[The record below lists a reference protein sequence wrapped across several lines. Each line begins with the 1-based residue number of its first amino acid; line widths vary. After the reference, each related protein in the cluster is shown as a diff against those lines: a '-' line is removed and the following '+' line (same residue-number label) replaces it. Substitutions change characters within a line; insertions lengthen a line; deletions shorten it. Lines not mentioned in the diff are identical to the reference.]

1 MVVAFGV
8 SALAFI
14 NVGGIMISLNTIAGK
29 AHATSKRAWK
39 RSTSAC
45 IERQMNVASRL
56 TAILG
61 SMLVVIACSIGLPS
75 QVNAIS
81 LTVGDSLTLGLTPGE
96 PSSPTDEANYIN
108 FLIDMVPGTTSGGPS
123 SPPNYTRT
131 SNILCFPLCD
141 DATATGSITDNS
153 QNNTGSFGSGF
164 DYLLGKYDGP
174 NGGDVI
180 WYVAGLTGTFDIPQ
194 QLAPNPLCTQG
205 SCGLSHWALFNP
217 DDGNASPT
225 DKVPEPS
232 TLLLFGAGLIV
243 VSRFA
248 RKLK

>member
-1 MVVAFGV
+1 M
-8 SALAFI
+8 I
-14 NVGGIMISLNTIAGK
+14 NLNSVIGK
-29 AHATSKRAWK
+29 ARMTSRRA
-39 RSTSAC
+39 
-45 IERQMNVASRL
+45 IFGL
-56 TAILG
+56 
-61 SMLVVIACSIGLPS
+61 VIACSMGLAS
-75 QVNAIS
+75 QVSAIS

-153 QNNTGSFGSGF
+153 QNNTGSFGDGF
-164 DYLLGKYDGP
+164 DYLLAKYDGP

-205 SCGLSHWALFNP
+205 SCGLSHWALFNA
-217 DDGNASPT
+217 DDGGASPT

-232 TLLLFGAGLIV
+232 TLLLFGAGLIAM
-243 VSRFA
+243 SRFA
-248 RKLK
+248 RKSK

>member
-1 MVVAFGV
+1 MIFMNNV
-8 SALAFI
+8 LAK
-14 NVGGIMISLNTIAGK
+14 TW
-29 AHATSKRAWK
+29 AT
-39 RSTSAC
+39 
-45 IERQMNVASRL
+45 
-56 TAILG
+56 
-61 SMLVVIACSIGLPS
+61 MLVVIACSIGLAS
-75 QVNAIS
+75 QASAIS

-96 PSSPTDEANYIN
+96 PSSEAAEAGYIN
-108 FLIDMVPGTTSGGPS
+108 FLIDMVPGTSGSGPS

-217 DDGNASPT
+217 DDGGASPT
-225 DKVPEPS
+225 DTVPEPS
-232 TLLLFGAGLIV
+232 TLLLFGAGLIAM
-243 VSRFA
+243 SRFA
-248 RKLK
+248 RKSK

>member
-1 MVVAFGV
+1 M
-8 SALAFI
+8 I
-14 NVGGIMISLNTIAGK
+14 NLNSVIGK
-29 AHATSKRAWK
+29 ARMTSRRAIF
-39 RSTSAC
+39 A
-45 IERQMNVASRL
+45 L
-56 TAILG
+56 
-61 SMLVVIACSIGLPS
+61 VIACSMGLAS
-75 QVNAIS
+75 QVSAIS

-205 SCGLSHWALFNP
+205 SCGLSHWALFNA
-217 DDGNASPT
+217 DDGHTSPT

-232 TLLLFGAGLIV
+232 TLLLLGAGLIV

-248 RKLK
+248 RKSK